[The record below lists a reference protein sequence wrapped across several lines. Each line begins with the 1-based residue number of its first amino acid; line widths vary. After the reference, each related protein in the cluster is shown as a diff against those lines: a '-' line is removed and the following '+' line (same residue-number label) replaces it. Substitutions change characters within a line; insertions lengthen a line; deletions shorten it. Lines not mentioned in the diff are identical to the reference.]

1 MYSHMG
7 NLITLRTPDPF
18 FSLLLEFPHVFIL
31 FCAAGPVLGFT
42 RFVSAGFD
50 AGIAQR
56 TAKSKTQS
64 LGQSGGQLGGDC
76 SGS

>member
-1 MYSHMG
+1 MDY
-7 NLITLRTPDPF
+7 LITLCTSDPF

-42 RFVSAGFD
+42 RFVSTGLD
-50 AGIAQR
+50 TGIAQR
-56 TAKSKTQS
+56 TAKSKTKA
-64 LGQSGGQLGGDC
+64 LVQSGGQLGGDC